1 MSRYLLFATLVAAVL
16 FATPRSQAQQPYHV
30 LDHWTIGG
38 TGGWDYLLADP
49 GAHRLYVTHGTRVEV
64 LDTNTGKI
72 VATIDGFKGL
82 HGIAL
87 DPNGK
92 IGYLSDGG
100 SNAVVVFDRSTNTKL
115 DTIPTG
121 GVNPDGITYEPVT
134 KTVWAFNGR
143 SKSVTVIDTATRK
156 VAFTTALPGKP
167 EFPVADGHGNVF
179 DNIEDQ
185 SELVRLDAHTGKVTA
200 VWPLAGCDSPSG
212 LALDRQHMRLFSVCD
227 NNVMA
232 ITDARTGK
240 QLGKAPIGKGPD
252 AARFDPAR
260 NLAFSSNGDGTLTI
274 VNAASNSY
282 PVLETLPTKRGARTM
297 ALDPRTDRLY
307 LVTADFGPPPAPTA
321 DRPHPRPAALP
332 GSFTV
337 LVVGR

>member
-1 MSRYLLFATLVAAVL
+1 MSRPILLAALVAGVL
-16 FATPRSQAQQPYHV
+16 FATPHSQAQEPYHV
-30 LDHWTIGG
+30 VDHWTIGG
-38 TGGWDYLLADP
+38 QGGWDYLLDDP

-64 LDTNTGKI
+64 LDTNTGKV
-72 VATIDGFKGL
+72 VASMDGFKGL
-82 HGIAL
+82 HGVAL

-92 IGYLSDGG
+92 IGYVSDGG
-100 SNAVVVFDRSTNTKL
+100 SNAVVVFDRTADNRL

-143 SKSVTVIDTATRK
+143 SNSVTVISTATRK
-156 VAFTTALPGKP
+156 VIFTTALPGKP

-185 SELVRLDAHTGKVTA
+185 SEIARLDAHTGKVTA
-200 VWPLAGCDSPSG
+200 VWKLEGCDSPSG
-212 LALDRQHMRLFSVCD
+212 LAIDRKHMRLFSVCD

-240 QLGKAPIGKGPD
+240 QLGKAPIGNGPD
-252 AARFDPAR
+252 AAGFDPER

-282 PVLETLPTKRGARTM
+282 PVLETVPTKRGARTM
-297 ALDPRTDRLY
+297 TLDPSADRIY

-321 DRPHPRPAALP
+321 DRPHPRPAAVP
-332 GSFTV
+332 NSFSV

>member
-1 MSRYLLFATLVAAVL
+1 MLRYLLLATLVAGVL
-16 FATPRSQAQQPYHV
+16 FAAPLSQAQQPYRV

-38 TGGWDYLLADP
+38 QGHWDYLRADP
-49 GAHRLYVTHGTRVEV
+49 AAHRLYVTHGTRVEV
-64 LDTNTGKI
+64 LDTNTGKV
-72 VATIDGFKGL
+72 VASIDGFKGL
-82 HGIAL
+82 HGVAL

-92 IGYLSDGG
+92 IGYVSDGG
-100 SNAVVVFDRSTNTKL
+100 ANAVVVFDRATNTKL
-115 DTIPTG
+115 DSIPTG
-121 GVNPDGITYEPVT
+121 GINPDGITYEPVT

-156 VAFTTALPGKP
+156 VTFTTALPGKP
-167 EFPVADGHGNVF
+167 EFPVADGLGNVY
-179 DNIEDQ
+179 DNIEDM
-185 SELVRLDAHTGKVTA
+185 SEIARLDAHTGKVTA
-200 VWPLAGCDSPSG
+200 VWKLDGCDSPSG
-212 LALDRQHMRLFSVCD
+212 LAIDRKHMRLFSVCD

-260 NLAFSSNGDGTLTI
+260 DLAFSSNGDGTLT
-274 VNAASNSY
+274 VVDASSKSY

-297 ALDPRTDRLY
+297 AFDPKTDRVY
-307 LVTADFGPPPAPTA
+307 LVTADFGPAPAPTA
-321 DRPHPRPAALP
+321 ERPHSRPSAVP
-332 GSFTV
+332 GSFGV